1 MRNCY
6 AYLYELPSV
15 FNHQHCHGYGHMYRF
30 KVIYYFD
37 EQLGFL
43 FVCFPHKG
51 NNILFTGLAVGDLT
65 S

>member
-1 MRNCY
+1 MGNCY

-37 EQLGFL
+37 EQLG
-43 FVCFPHKG
+43 